1 MSNVT
6 VTVDFRGKKVALDKV
21 TDPRIKSALAQMA
34 KDVGAK
40 LAQTKCPEH
49 KQAPTEI
56 RLHLT
61 ASGDADLQYQ
71 SCCEKL
77 RDVIAKAL

>member
-1 MSNVT
+1 MSNVA

-21 TDPRIKSALAQMA
+21 TDPRIRTALVQMA

-40 LAQTKCPEH
+40 LSEAKCPEH
-49 KQAPTEI
+49 GQVPTQI

-61 ASGDADLQYQ
+61 ASGDADLQYH

-77 RDVIAKAL
+77 RDVVAKAL